1 VFLTLALLHHT
12 LTSSSDEEEEPTS
25 KEGSAPDGNNGSN
38 GNGHNSNGSK
48 DGGNGTSRWGQ
59 VEALVVYTSPA
70 VGIRF
75 RVYWWGPAVGRAV
88 TATHRVSTSP
98 APAAGVTTARQAQ

>member
-1 VFLTLALLHHT
+1 MLICTLLWPLLELS

-48 DGGNGTSRWGQ
+48 DAGNGTSRWDTIARTPAICKPVQ
-59 VEALVVYTSPA
+59 EAE
-70 VGIRF
+70 
-75 RVYWWGPAVGRAV
+75 
-88 TATHRVSTSP
+88 RVSP
-98 APAAGVTTARQAQ
+98 GHWLLPPDVTDVQWPCSLTLLA